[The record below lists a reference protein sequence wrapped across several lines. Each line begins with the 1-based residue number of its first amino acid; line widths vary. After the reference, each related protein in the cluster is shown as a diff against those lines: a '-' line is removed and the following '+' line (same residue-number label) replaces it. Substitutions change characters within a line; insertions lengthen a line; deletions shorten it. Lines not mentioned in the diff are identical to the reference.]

1 MTKAAICSA
10 LTGSCSDLKLA
21 TFSNHTPNTGACMTA
36 QYHKEGEWWVSPFNV
51 KPEVRAKFDLPKKVE
66 IHDATLRDGEQTP
79 GVVFSPEDKIA
90 MAEMMSDVG
99 IDRIEAGMP
108 AVSPDDHKAIKEI
121 CQLGLK
127 SKIFTF
133 ARAMQADMDAA
144 VECGAHGVIIEV
156 PIGYPKLKYQFGW
169 TWEDVFKKSR
179 DAINYAKQR
188 GLYTV
193 FFPYDTTRAREEDLV
208 NLLNA
213 IMNESPPD
221 SVGVVDTM
229 GCALPEAIKYMVRLV
244 KNLTG
249 LPVEIH
255 THNDFGMGVAT
266 ELAAVEAGAT
276 VVHSC
281 VNGLGERTGNAAM
294 EELVLA
300 LEVLYGIPMN
310 YNMKKFPELFAL
322 VSKLANIPL
331 AQNKPVGGSRN
342 FTRESGIGV
351 DLVIKEPLAMFGTHP
366 ALTGRSG
373 DIVLGKKSGKR
384 SVTFSLEQMGINDTP
399 DDKVSE
405 ILNRVKALGI
415 KKKTVITDAE
425 FQAIVKEVL

>member
-1 MTKAAICSA
+1 
-10 LTGSCSDLKLA
+10 
-21 TFSNHTPNTGACMTA
+21 MTA
-36 QYHKEGEWWVSPFNV
+36 QYHKDGEWWVSPYNV
-51 KPEVRAKFDLPKKVE
+51 KPEVTSTFDLPKKVE

-79 GVVFSPEDKIA
+79 GVVMSPEDKIA
-90 MAEMMSDVG
+90 IAEMMSDVG
-99 IDRIEAGMP
+99 VNRIEAGMP
-108 AVSPDDHKAIKEI
+108 AVSPDDYKAIKTI
-121 CQLGLK
+121 CGLGLK
-127 SKIFTF
+127 SKIYTF

-144 VECGAHGVIIEV
+144 VDCGAHGVIIEV
-156 PIGYPKLKYQFGW
+156 PIGYPKLKWQFNW

-179 DAINYAKQR
+179 DAINYAKER
-188 GLYTV
+188 GLHTV
-193 FFPYDTTRAREEDLV
+193 YFPYDTTRAREEDLDS
-208 NLLNA
+208 LLDA

-221 SVGVVDTM
+221 SIGVVDTM
-229 GCALPEAIKYMVRLV
+229 GCALPEAIKYLVRKV
-244 KNLTG
+244 RKQTG

-294 EELVLA
+294 EELVVA
-300 LEVLYGIPMN
+300 LEVLYGIEMG
-310 YNMKKFPELFAL
+310 YDMKKFPALFDL
-322 VSKLANIPL
+322 VSKISNIPL
-331 AQNKPVGGSRN
+331 APNKPIGGSRN

-384 SVTFSLEQMGINDTP
+384 SVTFSLEQMGINDVS
-399 DDKVSE
+399 DDKVAE
-405 ILNRVKALGI
+405 ILAQVKARGI
-415 KKKTVITDAE
+415 SKKTILSDEE
-425 FQAIVKEVL
+425 FREIVNAVL